1 MPTLQ
6 LVIFKTL
13 LPQKAAHWGLLLLNG
28 GADPNCLGT
37 LYAVKKTSFTSKKT
51 EFTREAYTPQ
61 LQKSVDTES
70 LDIEVAHFDL
80 SRTCTEVTY
89 NRPFDLLHRNCQ
101 HWVYEVVE
109 LLVKRLNIVGG
120 DEVLEKI
127 RNFPQMARRD

>member
-6 LVIFKTL
+6 LVIFKT
-13 LPQKAAHWGLLLLNG
+13 PFSQKTAHWALLLLNG
-28 GADPNCLGT
+28 GADPNFLGT
-37 LYAVKKTSFTSKKT
+37 IYSVKKTSLTSKKT
-51 EFTREAYTPQ
+51 EFIPQTYTPQ
-61 LQKSVDTES
+61 LQKLVNTVS

-80 SRTCTEVTY
+80 SRTCTEVSL
-89 NRPFDLLHRNCQ
+89 NRPFDLLNRNCQ

-127 RNFPQMARRD
+127 SNFPQMPRRN